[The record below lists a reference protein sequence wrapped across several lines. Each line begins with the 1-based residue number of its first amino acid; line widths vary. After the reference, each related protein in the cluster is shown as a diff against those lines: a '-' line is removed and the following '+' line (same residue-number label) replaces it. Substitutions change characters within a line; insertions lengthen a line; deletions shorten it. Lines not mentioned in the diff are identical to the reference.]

1 LRLFYGWVVVT
12 GAFIVLFV
20 AYGAQY
26 AFGVFFAALLDEFGW
41 SRASLAGA
49 FALYAVAYSVFG
61 FPAGRLTDLWGPRR
75 VIAIGGCCLGVA
87 LAGMAAVSRLWEPYV
102 LYGLVAAV
110 GMGTAYVPCNAT
122 VVKWFVRRRGLA
134 IGLASTGAS
143 VGAAALPPLAQALV
157 DALGWR
163 AAYVIFGVGVFVILN
178 LVALAMRRDP
188 ESLGLGPDGEQTVV
202 ADRSADPW
210 PLGRAARTPTF
221 WLLWAAFSAT
231 WIPVFIPLVHLVRY
245 ARDLGFT
252 PLIAASLIS
261 ALGVGAVIGRLVMGV
276 VSDRLGRRPTVA
288 LAMAMQAAAFV
299 AFVVVRE
306 LGALYATAL
315 LFGYSYGAV
324 STLFTA
330 IIGDL
335 FGRAR
340 AGTLVGVLFAMAGS
354 MAGVG
359 PLIAGA
365 LYDATGSYTP
375 AFAVSAALNVVAVGL
390 LLLCRLPY
398 SEGAATAPS
407 DIHHRSGPH
416 GPLRT
421 SPSEDCA
428 GKAGAR

>member
-1 LRLFYGWVVVT
+1 MRLFYGWVVVA
-12 GAFIVLFV
+12 GAFLVLFV

-49 FALYAVAYSVFG
+49 FALYAIAYCVFG

-75 VIAIGGCCLGVA
+75 VIAIGGCCLGAA
-87 LAGMAAVSRLWEPYV
+87 LAGMAAVTRLWEPYV
-102 LYGLVAAV
+102 LYGLVAAI

-122 VVKWFVRRRGLA
+122 VVKWFVQRRGLA

-143 VGAAALPPLAQALV
+143 VGTVALPPLAQALV
-157 DALGWR
+157 DTLGWR
-163 AAYVIFGVGVFVILN
+163 AAYLIFGVGVFVILN
-178 LVALAMRRDP
+178 LVALTMRRDP
-188 ESLGLGPDGEQTVV
+188 ESLGLGPDGALQ
-202 ADRSADPW
+202 AAGDLGSDQHW
-210 PLGRAARTPTF
+210 PLSRAARTPTF
-221 WLLWAAFSAT
+221 WLLGAAFSAT

-252 PLIAASLIS
+252 PMIAASLIS
-261 ALGVGAVIGRLVMGV
+261 ALGVGAVVGRLVMGV

-288 LAMAMQAAAFV
+288 MAMALQAAAFV

-315 LFGYSYGAV
+315 VFGYSYGAV

-330 IIGDL
+330 IIGDV

-354 MAGVG
+354 MAGWG

-365 LYDATGSYTP
+365 LHDATGSYAP
-375 AFAVSAALNVVAVGL
+375 AFAASAALNVVAVGL
-390 LLLCRLPY
+390 LLLCRPPRT
-398 SEGAATAPS
+398 SVEGA
-407 DIHHRSGPH
+407 
-416 GPLRT
+416 
-421 SPSEDCA
+421 
-428 GKAGAR
+428 